1 MNTTRR
7 DADGKIKPRNQDDPE
22 AQVWIDGYG
31 YFAEYEAEEARKQYE
46 EERAKHTEE
55 VKQNWLYTDPGK
67 VCAEL
72 YNKFQ
77 QYKKIMEKNP
87 YRFGRGDGKP
97 MDFPEHL
104 LFAEALSEFE
114 RARAEQAEIAR
125 KNLEK
130 AQRAARCQ
138 HTYLGGQQCGCPRM
152 RGKKLCYM
160 HERLEQAQAVKLD
173 LGPMEDPESIQLAI
187 KKLQAAIIDGALDY
201 KQVSQLSYLIQVAA
215 WNVRN
220 MVLAGRYV
228 EEQ

>member
-7 DADGKIKPRNQDDPE
+7 DENGKIMRRNHNDPE
-22 AQVWIDGYG
+22 ATVFIEGYG

-46 EERAKHTEE
+46 EECAKQTAL
-55 VKQNWLYTDPGK
+55 VKRNWLYTDEGK
-67 VCAEL
+67 LCGEL

-77 QYKKIMEKNP
+77 RYKEMMEKNP
-87 YRFGRGDGKP
+87 YRLGRGDGKP
-97 MDFPEHL
+97 MDFPEHM
-104 LFAEALSEFE
+104 LFAEALGEFE
-114 RARAEQAEIAR
+114 RAEQAEIAR

-160 HERLEQAQAVKLD
+160 HERLEQAQAMKLD
-173 LGPMEDPESIQLAI
+173 LGPMEDPESIQLGI
-187 KKLQAAIIDGALDY
+187 KKLQAAIIDGSLDY

-228 EEQ
+228 EGQ